1 MDPTNNQLNPSV
13 DAAKNVTLVPTV
25 SQPSN
30 IQTAQKAVVCNVHQE
45 IEKLS
50 KQINEL
56 LEKAP
61 KDDPEYKNSSKKLI
75 EIKKFLEKKTESP
88 GNLKSKLFPRKKK
101 VIMAANDGTY
111 GEVEIEA
118 TPSEFLADPIPLPQD
133 LVNMNLDDSILHAV
147 DDFISAFKIVGNF
160 FKK

>member
-1 MDPTNNQLNPSV
+1 MDPNNNTLNPAV
-13 DAAKNVTLVPTV
+13 DTAKNVAQLPIVPQ
-25 SQPSN
+25 SSN
-30 IQTAQKAVVCNVHQE
+30 VQTAQKAVVCNMHQE

-50 KQINEL
+50 KQIMEL

-61 KDDPEYKNSSKKLI
+61 KDDPEYKNNAKKLT
-75 EIKKFLEKKTESP
+75 EIRKVLEKKTELS
-88 GNLKSKLFPRKKK
+88 GNLKSKLFSRKKK

-133 LVNMNLDDSILHAV
+133 LVNMNLDDSILYAV
-147 DDFISAFKIVGNF
+147 DAFISAYKIVENF